1 MDSEAPT
8 NLEHK
13 LWLTE
18 KPAPINCIV
27 FSGTLVKRS
36 VQGFKY
42 EDHKNNYLCAVKTSN
57 QQKGLENK

>member
-36 VQGFKY
+36 VQGFK
-42 EDHKNNYLCAVKTSN
+42 
-57 QQKGLENK
+57 